1 MRRPADRPG
10 PAPVLDEDL
19 LPGSSETVYLEAVAA
34 VEEETREAEPEAV
47 RGKVGLGTW
56 VCLGWLV
63 LIIVLAAIAGFLP
76 LPDPKR
82 TGLGPVSQGFTGAH
96 PFGLDDLG
104 RDMLSRVIFGARV
117 SLIVGFSSIALGL
130 LVGGALGVVAGY
142 YRGRIEGLIMWA
154 MDVLLAFPAL
164 VFALAIVTF
173 MGQSLRNV
181 TIAIAVI
188 AVPPIARLVR
198 STTLNY
204 AQREFVLAARSL
216 GAKNRRIIAREI
228 LPNVVVPAFSFGL
241 IGVALAIVGEGALA
255 FLGLSVR
262 LPTPTWGGMIDEG
275 RTVLQQAP
283 HVSLV
288 PCGVLFITIL
298 ALNYLGDTLRAHFDV
313 REGAL

>member
-10 PAPVLDEDL
+10 PAPVTDEDL

-34 VEEETREAEPEAV
+34 AEEETREAEPEAV
-47 RGKVGLGTW
+47 RAKVGFGTW

-288 PCGVLFITIL
+288 PCGVMFVTIL

>member
-1 MRRPADRPG
+1 
-10 PAPVLDEDL
+10 
-19 LPGSSETVYLEAVAA
+19 
-34 VEEETREAEPEAV
+34 
-47 RGKVGLGTW
+47 
-56 VCLGWLV
+56 
-63 LIIVLAAIAGFLP
+63 
-76 LPDPKR
+76 
-82 TGLGPVSQGFTGAH
+82 
-96 PFGLDDLG
+96 
-104 RDMLSRVIFGARV
+104 
-117 SLIVGFSSIALGL
+117 
-130 LVGGALGVVAGY
+130 
-142 YRGRIEGLIMWA
+142 
-154 MDVLLAFPAL
+154 
-164 VFALAIVTF
+164 

-188 AVPPIARLVR
+188 AIPPIARLVR

-262 LPTPTWGGMIDEG
+262 LPTPTWGGMIDQG

-288 PCGVLFITIL
+288 PCAVMFATIL
-298 ALNYLGDTLRAHFDV
+298 ALNYLGDTLRARFDV

>member
-1 MRRPADRPG
+1 
-10 PAPVLDEDL
+10 
-19 LPGSSETVYLEAVAA
+19 VAA

-56 VCLGWLV
+56 VCLSWLV
-63 LIIVLAAIAGFLP
+63 LVIVLAAIAGFLP

-288 PCGVLFITIL
+288 PCGVMFVTIL